1 MSKQLHRCFS
11 SAWLT
16 QFMEGQSNF
25 PFVLQQHI
33 PTCWEV
39 DPSFL
44 WAVLIQL
51 GHLELPGINSWNG
64 ILLLWLGSFAGSSLR
79 CVVGI
84 MFFLYNNSAL
94 SVWLHRKSWWHVA
107 AKIQGKG
114 GSLQVHLLSHFGE
127 ERTQIQVSR
136 QKVCGQK
143 NTGQGRRPSPGS
155 GPALLFVSPATAEN
169 ILYRV
174 QSWLSTNSKVVFF
187 LNYAESHFQRRQI
200 SKLIVKHL

>member
-1 MSKQLHRCFS
+1 
-11 SAWLT
+11 
-16 QFMEGQSNF
+16 MEGQSNF

-64 ILLLWLGSFAGSSLR
+64 ILLLWLGSFAGSSLW

-94 SVWLHRKSWWHVA
+94 SVGLHRKSWWHVA

-155 GPALLFVSPATAEN
+155 GPALLFVSPAAAEN

-187 LNYAESHFQRRQI
+187 FKLCRI
-200 SKLIVKHL
+200 SFSEEADK

>member
-1 MSKQLHRCFS
+1 MNKWLHRCFS
-11 SAWLT
+11 LAWLT
-16 QFMEGQSNF
+16 QFMEGQGNF
-25 PFVLQQHI
+25 PFVLQRHI

-44 WAVLIQL
+44 QVVLIQL
-51 GHLELPGINSWNG
+51 GLLELPGINSWNG
-64 ILLLWLGSFAGSSLR
+64 MLLLWLGSSAGSSLW
-79 CVVGI
+79 CVVWI
-84 MFFLYNNSAL
+84 MFFWYNISAL
-94 SVWLHRKSWWHVA
+94 SVWLQGKSWWCVA

-114 GSLQVHLLSHFGE
+114 GSLQVHLLSHFRE
-127 ERTQIQVSR
+127 ERTQIRVSR

-155 GPALLFVSPATAEN
+155 SPALLFVSPAASEN

-187 LNYAESHFQRRQI
+187 
-200 SKLIVKHL
+200 